1 MQNSEQAVADSSTKS
16 EQEETSMRKTTMSLD
31 NTSHERGYKDE
42 HTRNSKE
49 NLTTR

>member
-1 MQNSEQAVADSSTKS
+1 MQHAIADSSTKS
-16 EQEETSMRKTTMSLD
+16 EQEETSMRKTTVSLD
-31 NTSHERGYKDE
+31 NTSHGRGCKDE